1 MTGCITKIK
10 DLELIVALPSQITGV
25 VPITEISEQVSAA
38 VERIAGDNDNDND
51 DDDDDEDDEEEQGL
65 PSLYKLFRVGQF
77 VQCRVVRVEEADPSD
92 KRTKT
97 NVELTLRPE
106 AINRDVAKVDASEGS
121 VSWMISVS
129 CIEYSYI
136 YIF

>member
-10 DLELIVALPSQITGV
+10 DLELIVALPSQIIGV

-38 VERIAGDNDNDND
+38 VERIAGDNDNDE
-51 DDDDDEDDEEEQGL
+51 DEEDEGEEEQGL

-77 VQCRVVRVEEADPSD
+77 VQCRVVRVQMADPSD

-97 NVELTLRPE
+97 HVELTMRPE
-106 AINRDVAKVDASEGS
+106 AVNRDVAKVDVTEGS
-121 VSWMISVS
+121 VS
-129 CIEYSYI
+129 
-136 YIF
+136 